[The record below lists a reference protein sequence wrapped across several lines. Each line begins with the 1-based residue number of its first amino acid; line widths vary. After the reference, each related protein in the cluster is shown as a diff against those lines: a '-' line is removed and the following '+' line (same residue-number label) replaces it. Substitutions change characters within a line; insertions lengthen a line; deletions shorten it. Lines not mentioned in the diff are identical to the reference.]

1 MNGVPTFDR
10 YIGID
15 YSGAQTPTAS
25 LRGLR
30 VYMADRM
37 APPFEVQPPTSQRKY
52 WTRAGIAAWLSHQ
65 LLKDDAVTLVGID
78 HGFSFPLAYFREHQL
93 PLDWMVFLVDFQRHW
108 PTDENIYIDFVRDGI
123 CGDAAARSG
132 SPRWRRLTEVRAR
145 GAKSVFQ
152 FDVQGSVA
160 KATHAGLPWLLRIR
174 RQAGDRMHFWPF
186 DGWDF
191 PPGRSVIA
199 EVYPA
204 LWSRLFIPE
213 SRDSHQRDAY
223 SIVAWMRDSDVNGRL
238 AQFMSPVLTP
248 EDRKI
253 AEIEGWI
260 LGVL

>member
-93 PLDWMVFLVDFQRHW
+93 PLDWMVFLIDFQRHW
-108 PTDENIYIDFVRDGI
+108 PIGRQTKTYTLILFE
-123 CGDAAARSG
+123 
-132 SPRWRRLTEVRAR
+132 TE
-145 GAKSVFQ
+145 
-152 FDVQGSVA
+152 SVA
-160 KATHAGLPWLLRIR
+160 MPL
-174 RQAGDRMHFWPF
+174 
-186 DGWDF
+186 
-191 PPGRSVIA
+191 PGREAHGGGAS
-199 EVYPA
+199 
-204 LWSRLFIPE
+204 
-213 SRDSHQRDAY
+213 QR
-223 SIVAWMRDSDVNGRL
+223 
-238 AQFMSPVLTP
+238 
-248 EDRKI
+248 
-253 AEIEGWI
+253 
-260 LGVL
+260 